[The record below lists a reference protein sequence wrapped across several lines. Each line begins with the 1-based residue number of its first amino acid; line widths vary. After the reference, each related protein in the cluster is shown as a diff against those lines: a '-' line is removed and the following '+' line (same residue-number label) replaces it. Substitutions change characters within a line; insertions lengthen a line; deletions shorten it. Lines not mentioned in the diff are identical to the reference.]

1 MDPMPLPDMVEIAS
15 GPLLARFAPG
25 WGGRLTHLVHA
36 ELGDI
41 LATREALSP
50 EEDRRIL
57 RRIDMQ

>member
-1 MDPMPLPDMVEIAS
+1 MSSTTEKKSSHDYPNKDHVL
-15 GPLLARFAPG
+15 
-25 WGGRLTHLVHA
+25 A

-57 RRIDMQ
+57 RRIDM

>member
-1 MDPMPLPDMVEIAS
+1 MSSTTEKKGSHDYPEKDHVL
-15 GPLLARFAPG
+15 
-25 WGGRLTHLVHA
+25 A

>member
-1 MDPMPLPDMVEIAS
+1 MSSTTEKKGSHDYPEKDYVL
-15 GPLLARFAPG
+15 
-25 WGGRLTHLVHA
+25 A